1 MGAGK
6 TTFVSTLAALMGSML
21 TPSSPTFSI
30 ANEYPLASPVMGY
43 KQIIHIDLYRFKSI
57 DEILQS
63 GIDDYLYVMSNL
75 VIIEWPE
82 LIEPIVVEP
91 YTRMKIEV
99 GENHL
104 RKFVYLN

>member
-43 KQIIHIDLYRFKSI
+43 KQIIHMDLYRFKSI